1 MCMKEHSILHE
12 ELIFMDEE
20 LATKKGVIQAITD
33 QAHQLGYVTDATL
46 FMDAVLAR
54 EEEVPTAIGYGI
66 AIPHG
71 KTDAVAKPF
80 IAFLRTG
87 APFEWTQGHE
97 EAVQLIFLIGV
108 PQAGTE
114 KLHLRFISQVSKK
127 LLDEDFRHQ
136 LLSIGNKT
144 TLFERLRSIDI

>member
-1 MCMKEHSILHE
+1 MKEHNIIHE

-20 LATKKGVIQAITD
+20 LVTKKEVIQAITN
-33 QAHQLGYVTDATL
+33 QACQLGYVTDVDL
-46 FMDAVLAR
+46 FMNAVLAR

-71 KTDAVAKPF
+71 KADVVEKPF
-80 IAFLRTG
+80 IAFLRTSE
-87 APFEWTQGHE
+87 PFKWTQGHE

-108 PQAGTE
+108 PNAGTE

-136 LLSIGNKT
+136 LLTIGNKT